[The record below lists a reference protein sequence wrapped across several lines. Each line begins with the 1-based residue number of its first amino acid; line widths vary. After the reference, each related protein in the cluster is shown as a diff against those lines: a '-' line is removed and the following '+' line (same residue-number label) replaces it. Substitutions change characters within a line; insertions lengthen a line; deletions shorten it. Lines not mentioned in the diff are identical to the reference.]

1 MHALL
6 WTGIAAVVGALLLA
20 IIIGLEWPAT
30 DDAGAESDAL
40 SAELFVHFDFGLIA
54 LVCLPVVLFH
64 DGRQVPRNQLRPK
77 VLAAEKLREFLTSTG
92 RGGEEFLAADGSVEA
107 LQRRPGG
114 WVPVTVGIIG
124 ILFGT
129 VSVLGAV
136 AASIILVSLSA
147 RRSWTLDF
155 GALAAAVAAQTA
167 TYFVTPQAAGA
178 FELPLYVTS
187 GIVFA
192 VIVIIG
198 VIRGSR
204 EQGFI
209 DSAAQTLLR
218 ERSRQDR
225 AIAEVRRGIAR
236 DMHDSLSHHLSV
248 IAMYSGAL
256 SVRQDLDPDE
266 VRENARLIADAAR
279 RSGVELREVLTMLRS
294 DDQGTVIDP
303 DIDRLVAARGDIA
316 ELRYL
321 APIDAA
327 VLQRCGALERTTIY
341 RFVQEAITNVVKH
354 APGQKVTIKVGVDEA
369 AGTLELVASNPHT
382 GLAPAFRA
390 GTQQLVTGSGLGLL
404 GLRERMEAMGGD
416 LTVTTTPEFTLRARI
431 PFDTAA
437 LSPGAEDRTG
447 AQDPPGE
454 PRSSGW
460 LGPPGE
466 QGSSGSQGPSGEQD
480 QPSGP
485 EPSGEQDA
493 PSGHDSLRGQEEGS

>member
-1 MHALL
+1 MTPRPARRPLARALL
-6 WTGIAAVVGALLLA
+6 WTGTAAVVGVLLL
-20 IIIGLEWPAT
+20 IIVVGIEWPDIDSAEAQ
-30 DDAGAESDAL
+30 DDA
-40 SAELFVHFDFGLIA
+40 LFFEFFIHLVFGVIA
-54 LVCLPVVLFH
+54 LVCLPFVLVF
-64 DGRQVPRNQLRPK
+64 DGRRVPRRQLRPK
-77 VLAAEKLREFLTSTG
+77 VLAAEKLREFLTVTG
-92 RGGEEFLAADGSVEA
+92 HGGEEFLAADGSVES

-124 ILFGT
+124 VLIGT
-129 VSVLGAV
+129 VSTLGAF
-136 AASIILVSLSA
+136 AASIMLVSLAA
-147 RRSWTLDF
+147 RRSWALDF
-155 GALAAAVAAQTA
+155 AGLAAAVVAQTA
-167 TYFVTPQAAGA
+167 TYFLTPRAAGA
-178 FELPLYVTS
+178 FEIPIFVTS

-192 VIVIIG
+192 ITVIIG
-198 VIRGSR
+198 VIRGAR

-266 VRENARLIADAAR
+266 VRESARLIADAAR

-303 DIDRLVAARGDIA
+303 DIDRLVAARGDTA

-321 APIDAA
+321 EPVTAEA
-327 VLQRCGALERTTIY
+327 LHRCGALEQTTIY
-341 RFVQEAITNVVKH
+341 RFVQEAITNAVKH
-354 APGQKVTIKVGVDEA
+354 APGQTVTIKVGFDEA
-369 AGTLELVASNPHT
+369 DGHLVLVASNPHT

-390 GTQQLVTGSGLGLL
+390 GAQQLVSGSGLGLL

-431 PFDTAA
+431 PVDADIFTD
-437 LSPGAEDRTG
+437 G
-447 AQDPPGE
+447 
-454 PRSSGW
+454 
-460 LGPPGE
+460 
-466 QGSSGSQGPSGEQD
+466 
-480 QPSGP
+480 
-485 EPSGEQDA
+485 DA
-493 PSGHDSLRGQEEGS
+493 PGMTEMTDSPDEQETQP

>member
-1 MHALL
+1 MTLRPARRPLAHALI
-6 WTGIAAVVGALLLA
+6 WTGIAAVLGALLLVTVVGTGRPG
-20 IIIGLEWPAT
+20 IDSPAPQ
-30 DDAGAESDAL
+30 DDAL
-40 SAELFVHFDFGLIA
+40 FFELLVHFVCGFIG
-54 LVCLPVVLFH
+54 LVCLPVVLFF
-64 DGRQVPRNQLRPK
+64 DGRRIPRKQLRPK
-77 VLAAEKLREFLTSTG
+77 VLAAEKLREFLTVTG
-92 RGGEEFLAADGSVEA
+92 HGGEEFLASDGSVES

-124 ILFGT
+124 ILLGT
-129 VSVLGAV
+129 LSVLGAF
-136 AASIILVSLSA
+136 AASFMLVSLAA
-147 RRSWTLDF
+147 RRSWVLDF
-155 GALAAAVAAQTA
+155 VALAATLASFSA
-167 TYFVTPQAAGA
+167 TYVLTPKAAGT
-178 FELPLYVTS
+178 FDLP
-187 GIVFA
+187 VFVFGGVIYA

-266 VRENARLIADAAR
+266 VRQNARLIADAAR

-303 DIDRLVAARGDIA
+303 DIDRLIAGRGDTV

-321 APIDAA
+321 DPVDSSM
-327 VLQRCGALERTTIY
+327 LKQCGALERTTVY
-341 RFVQEAITNVVKH
+341 RFVQEAITNTVKH
-354 APGQKVTIKVGVDEA
+354 APGRKVTITVGIDADER
-369 AGTLELVASNPHT
+369 TLELVASNPYT

-390 GTQQLVTGSGLGLL
+390 GAQQLVSGSGLGLL

-431 PFDTAA
+431 PIT
-437 LSPGAEDRTG
+437 PAEER
-447 AQDPPGE
+447 P
-454 PRSSGW
+454 
-460 LGPPGE
+460 
-466 QGSSGSQGPSGEQD
+466 
-480 QPSGP
+480 
-485 EPSGEQDA
+485 
-493 PSGHDSLRGQEEGS
+493 